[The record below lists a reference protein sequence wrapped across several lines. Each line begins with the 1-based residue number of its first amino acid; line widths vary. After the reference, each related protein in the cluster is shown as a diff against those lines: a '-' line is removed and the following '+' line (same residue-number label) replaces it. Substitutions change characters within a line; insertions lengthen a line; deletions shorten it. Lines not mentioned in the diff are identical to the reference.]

1 MEQPHTKPL
10 LPVLDRGKG
19 WPTNDFVCE
28 KWIGLEIHEAL
39 GGSRRMPN
47 KRESER
53 AQLKLSAMSKDQ
65 NQSIFERK
73 KNTSIP

>member
-1 MEQPHTKPL
+1 MEQPHKKPL

-28 KWIGLEIHEAL
+28 KWIGLEIHEA

-47 KRESER
+47 KRESESATETECYVER
-53 AQLKLSAMSKDQ
+53 PKPKHLRKIKTHQFLKL
-65 NQSIFERK
+65 
-73 KNTSIP
+73 